1 MPKLDPNNVT
11 AEAWAEMVSLRM
23 WAVQLIA
30 DANPSM
36 LMNDPVQ
43 FMEHAAALVNFAYE
57 ETIPERSPATAMLV
71 KVEPL
76 DTLKR
81 AHFHNNVFN
90 KV

>member
-1 MPKLDPNNVT
+1 MPKLDSNNVT

-23 WAVQLIA
+23 WAVQLVA

-57 ETIPERSPATAMLV
+57 ETIPERAPATAVPV
-71 KVEPL
+71 KVGPP
-76 DTLKR
+76 DALKR
-81 AHFHNNVFN
+81 NYFHNNAFN
-90 KV
+90 V